1 MSTALRHDAFQQ
13 CRTYNVSAKDK
24 KPLQDFIAEALHTS
38 GCRILFLS
46 PADEAPLR
54 ATFETP
60 DGERL
65 GIVAYV
71 FLANRRVTTNRPA
84 DEYRFQVKYG
94 SKDGKLHGLWQD
106 PYGLYTTLFVGIDT
120 EKRIFVGADPVLHS
134 PTKMFI
140 SIEFKQDNVDEI
152 LRLGWCSWERDRR
165 SSDDPVEVLVGGQ
178 PESFLRYVRFER
190 DAKGEDQG
198 HRQLLAEKALLLPV
212 SGIVSSHA
220 TLPQP
225 SPKRLHQ
232 LAEEFQLEEAEVFD
246 LIEKTPRLK
255 MAVRGWVAEE
265 HLLRQL
271 RRVPD
276 VTECERSIEEGG
288 PDLRLR
294 FRTVP
299 LSIECKNVLRR
310 TTRDNLARIDFQRT
324 RASKSDPCS
333 RYYSANDFHVL
344 AACLHAV
351 TEQWEFRYRDTHRLE
366 GHAKCLQKLSNNVRV
381 DGSWSTAPEAV
392 LAEAAARLVV

>member
-1 MSTALRHDAFQQ
+1 MANKGRRSFPQEY
-13 CRTYNVSAKDK
+13 RTYHVGASHK
-24 KPLQDFIAEALHTS
+24 KPLQDFIVEALHCS

-46 PADEAPLR
+46 PPDEAPFR
-54 ATFETP
+54 VTFETP

-65 GIVAYV
+65 GIVAYA

-84 DEYRFQVKYG
+84 DENRFQLKYG
-94 SKDGKLHGLWQD
+94 SKDGRLHGLWQD
-106 PYGLYTTLFVGIDT
+106 PYGLYTTLLVGIDVDQ
-120 EKRIFVGADPVLHS
+120 RIFVGADPVLHS
-134 PTKMFI
+134 PTRMFI
-140 SIEFKQDNVDEI
+140 SIEFKQDHVEQI
-152 LRLGWCSWERDRR
+152 VRHGWHSWERDRR
-165 SSDDPVEVLVGGQ
+165 SINDPVEVLVGGR
-178 PESFLRYVRFER
+178 PESFLKYIRFER

-198 HRQLLAEKALLLPV
+198 HRQLLAERALIVPV
-212 SGIVSSHA
+212 SGIVSSDA

-225 SPKRLHQ
+225 SPRRLHQ

-271 RRVPD
+271 RGVPN
-276 VTECERSIEEGG
+276 VTECVRTIEEGG

-294 FRTVP
+294 FRSVP

-310 TTRDNLARIDFQRT
+310 TTRENLARIDFQRT
-324 RASKSDPCS
+324 RASKGDPCS
-333 RYYSANDFHVL
+333 RYYSPDDFHVL

-351 TEQWEFRYRDTHRLE
+351 TEQWEFRYLDTRRLE
-366 GHAKCLQKLSNNVRV
+366 AHARCPKKLSSNVKV
-381 DGSWSTAPEAV
+381 DASWSAGPEAV